1 MQGNSADPLLLR
13 KFTQAV
19 ETTQKR
25 LLIKSGV
32 ANHTFLSDYSS
43 DLGGNVYRT
52 SGLACF
58 TGGSWALGGK
68 MLGRDDFLQR
78 GLELAESCGR
88 TYLGTA
94 TGIGPSHF
102 GYRDK
107 QGKLHGYRKVVSEGK
122 EAFYREHG
130 YFPMDNGGG
139 HAPETIESIFYA
151 WRVTGQQ
158 FWRDMG
164 WEMFQSLRRFLDT
177 KTGWAMMADVNDQA
191 GDWEDDQGE
200 LASESRREEAA
211 AHCLRLFFRTQAV
224 TCTPRCSSTT

>member
-1 MQGNSADPLLLR
+1 
-13 KFTQAV
+13 
-19 ETTQKR
+19 
-25 LLIKSGV
+25 
-32 ANHTFLSDYSS
+32 
-43 DLGGNVYRT
+43 
-52 SGLACF
+52 
-58 TGGSWALGGK
+58 